1 MNNYKGWTVE
11 QRELSLKLTN
21 RAKKLGLLEQPHKC
35 KFCGQE
41 KGILHTHN
49 ENYGVTL
56 ELVPK
61 MLNGT
66 ATKEEIEKVKSVLW
80 HICWRCHMIWHSKRR
95 APKQV
100 EKYFEEVKNGKQYP
114 PVYKH
119 DFEILRREHNI
130 Y

>member
-1 MNNYKGWTVE
+1 MNNYKGWTGE

-80 HICWRCHMIWHSKRR
+80 PICWRCHMIWHSKRR